1 MSVMDRSPGP
11 QILFDLRKSFSQ
23 NDCLAMMPAL
33 SMFRRLSGI
42 RRLDRLPPPVQRRLR
57 QTFCGLIYMPTYWSR
72 LAEVTFHRS
81 IFRGV

>member
-11 QILFDLRKSFSQ
+11 QILFDLRKSCF
-23 NDCLAMMPAL
+23 PK
-33 SMFRRLSGI
+33 
-42 RRLDRLPPPVQRRLR
+42 RLPGDDAGAIDVPSTFGNTTLGSFTAAGPAPLR